1 MSSMGQKMQPTG
13 NQSPLWQQLANRN
26 VSYPQS
32 IRPQGMFG
40 HMMGGMMGNQS
51 PYGNHSMMNHPMG
64 MGGGYQA
71 PQGGGMQGG
80 MQGSGQAPI
89 DNGMQGGGDRS
100 GMNASP
106 AMMQQLFGNMGM
118 NQRY

>member
-1 MSSMGQKMQPTG
+1 
-13 NQSPLWQQLANRN
+13 
-26 VSYPQS
+26 
-32 IRPQGMFG
+32 
-40 HMMGGMMGNQS
+40 
-51 PYGNHSMMNHPMG
+51 MMNHPMG

-71 PQGGGMQGG
+71 PQSPMLSPMQMPQGGG
-80 MQGSGQAPI
+80 GQAPPI

-106 AMMQQLFGNMGM
+106 AMMQQLFGGQ